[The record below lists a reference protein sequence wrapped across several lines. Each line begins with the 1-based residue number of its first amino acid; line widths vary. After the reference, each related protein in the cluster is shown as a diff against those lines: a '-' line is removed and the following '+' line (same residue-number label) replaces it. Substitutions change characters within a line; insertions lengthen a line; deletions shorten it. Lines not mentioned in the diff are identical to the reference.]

1 MRVLVVPRDFPSA
14 HEPQAGIFVLRQIQA
29 LQALGHTVSVLR
41 FVPKAPPFSP
51 KWRAYGRV
59 PERYSLEGVT
69 VHTMRVVVPP
79 QMLGLGLVRAQ
90 VAPALRSEI
99 RAFAAE
105 LVHVHCVLPTAALA
119 RGTDVPMILTAH
131 GSDAYVEPWRRS
143 DLREEARAALARA
156 ASVVAVSGFV
166 KQSVAALGRPDA
178 AVIFNGADE
187 RVFSPKARALART
200 ALSIDPRRHVVAF
213 AGNLLKA
220 KGIYDLA
227 DALGSLSALRPLALF
242 AGDGPEIAGLRE
254 RLGSLGVDHRLLGRV
269 SQHELATL
277 LGASDVFAFP
287 SHAEGLPGAV
297 CEAMLSGRAVV
308 ASAVGGIPEIVK
320 DGETG
325 LLVPK
330 ADPAALANAIG
341 RILGD
346 DARRGELERKAHD
359 FAQRHL
365 TWRVNAAAYDAL
377 YRETLARH
385 AVSHRSA

>member
-14 HEPQAGIFVLRQIQA
+14 DEPQAGIFVLRQIQA

-51 KWRAYGRV
+51 KWRAYRRV
-59 PERYSLEGVT
+59 PERYSLEGVA
-69 VHTMRVVVPP
+69 VHTLRVLVPP

-90 VAPALRSEI
+90 VAQALRSEI
-99 RAFAAE
+99 QTFGAD

-119 RGTDVPMILTAH
+119 RDADAPMILTAH

-143 DLREEARAALARA
+143 DLREEARQALERA
-156 ASVVAVSGFV
+156 ATVVAVSGFV
-166 KQSVAALGRPDA
+166 ERSVAALGRSDA
-178 AVIFNGADE
+178 SVVFNGADE
-187 RVFSPKARALART
+187 RVFSPKTRALARRT
-200 ALSIDPRRHVVAF
+200 LSIDPRRHVVAY
-213 AGNLLKA
+213 AGNLLRA

-227 DALGSLSALRPLALF
+227 DALGDLSALRPLALV
-242 AGDGPEIAGLRE
+242 AGDGPERAGLQE
-254 RLGSLGVDHRLLGRV
+254 RLSSRGVDHRLLGRI
-269 SQHELATL
+269 SQGELATL

-308 ASAVGGIPEIVK
+308 ASEVGGIPEIVK
-320 DGETG
+320 DGESG

-330 ADPAALANAIG
+330 EDPIALAHAIG
-341 RILGD
+341 RVLGD
-346 DARRGELERKAHD
+346 DALRGELERNAHD

-365 TWRVNAAAYDAL
+365 TWRVNAAAYEAL